1 MNKKG
6 TYAERKYD
14 LPVMFAYKNDYLKNK
29 LSRGTL
35 DIKCRN
41 DIPKLVQSAQEKIE
55 TLKLFFS
62 NEHLTDKDIKEI
74 AGRVNMMAS
83 IEKVHADFGK

>member
-1 MNKKG
+1 M
-6 TYAERKYD
+6 
-14 LPVMFAYKNDYLKNK
+14 PVMFAYNNDYLKNK

-35 DIKCRN
+35 DIRSRN
-41 DIPKLVQSAQEKIE
+41 DFQKLTQSAQERIE

-62 NEHLTDKDIKEI
+62 NENLTDKDIKEI
-74 AGRVNMMAS
+74 ARRVSQMIQ